1 MSKLPSAPKMTALNS
16 PKKLLLKQPPSLY
29 LLHKGNK
36 KRLRSSPTTSEDE
49 EQDPSWKQPVTK
61 IIRKKRQFQPI
72 DMAPTG
78 VVFAEEP
85 ETSTTSPA
93 VQLPQQSVSTAKPM
107 MKAGA
112 DDPYVRTVCT
122 PRTYGRHF

>member
-1 MSKLPSAPKMTALNS
+1 MTALNS

-29 LLHKGNK
+29 LLDKGNK

-78 VVFAEEP
+78 VTGKESADFAAASVFVGH
-85 ETSTTSPA
+85 SN
-93 VQLPQQSVSTAKPM
+93 V
-107 MKAGA
+107 
-112 DDPYVRTVCT
+112 
-122 PRTYGRHF
+122 